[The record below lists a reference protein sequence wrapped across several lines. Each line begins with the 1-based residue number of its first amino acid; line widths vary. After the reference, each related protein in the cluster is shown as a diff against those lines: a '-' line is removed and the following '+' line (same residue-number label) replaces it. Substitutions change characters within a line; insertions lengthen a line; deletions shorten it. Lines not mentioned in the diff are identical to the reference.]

1 MPEVTTKTKKPSLD
15 PNAFAI
21 SKENRERKKKLQADY
36 TAIAKKISDETRKAT
51 AEEQEK
57 LDKMYADV
65 VICDE
70 NIDRAER
77 MQIDLG
83 DDSALE
89 EATRRAEHAEKE
101 LEQRRQSPPSKP
113 TSNGSEFRITRY
125 GETDEEFAVR
135 ERRSKPEYLQIAKAY
150 LRGGKAALSQY
161 LATRALQAD
170 IDYKGGY
177 LVLPEQMSSKI
188 LKAVDDLI
196 WLMKFATTTKLLNA
210 QSLGIPS
217 LDANPEDSDWTTEIA
232 TVDADTDMTFGKR
245 ALMPHPAR
253 KLLKVSER
261 WLRMAANASFDS
273 ADDQNG
279 KGGSPADIVTN
290 RLAYKAAITKER
302 AFHTGNGVGRPL
314 GIYTASS
321 AGISTGRDV
330 TIAASNALTYPLLL
344 AAKWTLKV
352 QYHKTAR
359 WEFSRSMM
367 QKLMGLVD
375 TAGRPLLNFQTLP
388 GTPTMLLEHPIEL
401 SECVP
406 TTFTTGSY
414 IAMLGDFS
422 FYHAADSLEFWIK
435 MAEELYL
442 ETMQVGFFT
451 SFESDAMPVL
461 EEAFVRCKWAT

>member
-150 LRGGKAALSQY
+150 LRGGKAP
-161 LATRALQAD
+161 LA
-170 IDYKGGY
+170 
-177 LVLPEQMSSKI
+177 S
-188 LKAVDDLI
+188 
-196 WLMKFATTTKLLNA
+196 
-210 QSLGIPS
+210 
-217 LDANPEDSDWTTEIA
+217 
-232 TVDADTDMTFGKR
+232 
-245 ALMPHPAR
+245 
-253 KLLKVSER
+253 
-261 WLRMAANASFDS
+261 
-273 ADDQNG
+273 
-279 KGGSPADIVTN
+279 
-290 RLAYKAAITKER
+290 
-302 AFHTGNGVGRPL
+302 
-314 GIYTASS
+314 
-321 AGISTGRDV
+321 IS
-330 TIAASNALTYPLLL
+330 LL
-344 AAKWTLKV
+344 ALCKLILTIRVAISSCQSKC
-352 QYHKTAR
+352 QR
-359 WEFSRSMM
+359 RFS
-367 QKLMGLVD
+367 K
-375 TAGRPLLNFQTLP
+375 PLT
-388 GTPTMLLEHPIEL
+388 I
-401 SECVP
+401 
-406 TTFTTGSY
+406 
-414 IAMLGDFS
+414 
-422 FYHAADSLEFWIK
+422 
-435 MAEELYL
+435 
-442 ETMQVGFFT
+442 
-451 SFESDAMPVL
+451 
-461 EEAFVRCKWAT
+461 